1 MLQNYENH
9 LDFRIIS
16 HPHSIKREL
25 RGVGLNYAMSK
36 TTYTLHIKCYVV
48 DYDFLLPQTARQ

>member
-1 MLQNYENH
+1 M
-9 LDFRIIS
+9 DFRIIS